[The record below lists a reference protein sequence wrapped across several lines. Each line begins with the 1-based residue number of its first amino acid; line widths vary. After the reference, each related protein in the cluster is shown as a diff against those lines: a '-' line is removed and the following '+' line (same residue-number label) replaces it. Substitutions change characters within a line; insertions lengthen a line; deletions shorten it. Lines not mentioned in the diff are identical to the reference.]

1 MNPFWRMAAP
11 WIGGAAVALALG
23 AGVLLYGA
31 SRYHD
36 GVAKA
41 NADHALIELN
51 EFKAQTGRLAGIA
64 TTFEASVAEL
74 RAAEP
79 KVIERYTRVEVQ
91 SPLPAGCRIDA
102 GRLQHINEA
111 GRLANS
117 PGQPGPAVPAGAR
130 GDKR

>member
-1 MNPFWRMAAP
+1 MNPFWKMALP
-11 WIGGAAVALALG
+11 WVGGAAVVMALG
-23 AGVLLYGA
+23 SGVVLYGA

-36 GVAKA
+36 GIAKA
-41 NADHALIELN
+41 NADHALAELN

-117 PGQPGPAVPAGAR
+117 AGQPGPAVPAGAR
-130 GDKR
+130 GDQR

>member
-1 MNPFWRMAAP
+1 MNPFLRMALP
-11 WIGGAAVALALG
+11 WIGGAAVLMAIG
-23 AGVLLYGA
+23 AGVVLYGY
-31 SRYHD
+31 SRYNA

-41 NADHALIELN
+41 NADHALAELN
-51 EFKAQTGRLAGIA
+51 EFKAQTGRWAGIA

-111 GRLANS
+111 GRLANTA
-117 PGQPGPAVPAGAR
+117 GQPGPAVPAGAR
-130 GDKR
+130 SDQR

>member
-1 MNPFWRMAAP
+1 VNPFWKMAAP
-11 WIGGAAVALALG
+11 WFGGAAVLMAIG

-31 SRYHD
+31 SRYDD

-41 NADHALIELN
+41 STDHALAELN

-79 KVIERYTRVEVQ
+79 KIIERYTRVEFQ

-117 PGQPGPAVPAGAR
+117 AGQPGPAVPAGAG
-130 GDKR
+130 GDQR

>member
-1 MNPFWRMAAP
+1 MNPFLRMAVP
-11 WIGGAAVALALG
+11 WIGGAAVVMVLG
-23 AGVLLYGA
+23 AGVALYGS

-36 GVAKA
+36 GIAEA
-41 NADHALIELN
+41 NADHTMAELN

-111 GRLANS
+111 GRLANTA
-117 PGQPGPAVPAGAR
+117 GQPGPAVPVGAR
-130 GDKR
+130 GDQR